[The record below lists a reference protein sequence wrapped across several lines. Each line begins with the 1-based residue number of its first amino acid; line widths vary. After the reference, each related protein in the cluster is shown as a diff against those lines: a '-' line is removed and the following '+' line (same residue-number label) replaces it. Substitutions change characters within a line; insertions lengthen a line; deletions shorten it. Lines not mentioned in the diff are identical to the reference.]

1 MKLKIVQPEA
11 VKKDEDVIEFYLKYD
26 TYGNVCLISNRG
38 GNTHEEL
45 WINDQLSIVVPM
57 KTLQVNTQ
65 PLRKDSN
72 LESITLL

>member
-1 MKLKIVQPEA
+1 
-11 VKKDEDVIEFYLKYD
+11 
-26 TYGNVCLISNRG
+26 VCLISNRG